1 VIGPGPD
8 LARLRSEQGSE
19 VLAEIFVD
27 DGPLDEEEQQQD
39 MQQGL
44 NARISEAQRCRASV
58 VDDDGLLQLL
68 EGGFANEAVMTDAL
82 DVEQTSVG
90 RKADLS
96 QFFKIFDAS
105 ANGEIAGIVDRRFGA
120 KGFALLVILL
130 DAGLLVVDVERGHDA
145 LGDHPRAEP
154 AGRGPGH
161 LAVEHEAYWVGRC
174 PKFRGSPPRR
184 RYPP

>member
-1 VIGPGPD
+1 MMVPWTRRNSD
-8 LARLRSEQGSE
+8 RTL
-19 VLAEIFVD
+19 
-27 DGPLDEEEQQQD
+27 
-39 MQQGL
+39 QQGL
-44 NARISEAQRCRASV
+44 NARVSEAQRCSASV
-58 VDDDGLLQLL
+58 VDDDGLLQVLA
-68 EGGFANEAVMTDAL
+68 GGFADEAVMTDAV
-82 DVEQTSVG
+82 DGEQTSVG

-105 ANGEIAGIVDRRFGA
+105 ANGQIAGIVDRRFGA